1 MLREILP
8 VVALAL
14 ALGAAP
20 ALAQCGPASAASAPE
35 DSTAARTLEQNRR
48 VVVGQPARSELLRG
62 AAAEPAPPAGRV
74 DEARAAPPAGRAGR
88 RS

>member
-8 VVALAL
+8 VAALAL

-20 ALAQCGPASAASAPE
+20 ASAQPAPAPASAPPD

-48 VVVGQPARSELLRG
+48 ILVRQPARSEVLRG
-62 AAAEPAPPAGRV
+62 AAAEPAAPAARV

-88 RS
+88 RG